1 MQACILVGAEPEVRG
16 VRGEQGLPS
25 PHRQGTPHDLTLVWE
40 AAKKVPTPVVRPIRG
55 GGDH

>member
-1 MQACILVGAEPEVRG
+1 MLRVQACILVGAEPEVRG

-40 AAKKVPTPVVRPIRG
+40 AAKKVPPPVV
-55 GGDH
+55 